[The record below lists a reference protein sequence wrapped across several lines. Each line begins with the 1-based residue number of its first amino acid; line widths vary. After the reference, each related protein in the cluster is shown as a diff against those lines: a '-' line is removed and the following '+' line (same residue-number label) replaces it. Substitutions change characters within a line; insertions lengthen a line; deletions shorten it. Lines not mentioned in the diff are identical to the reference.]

1 MYKLLLFKVLYYYNI
16 NMVYFQLL
24 SQWLHKDEKQF
35 GGSNVIV
42 EIDEAKI
49 GKRKYNKGR
58 IVHGQWIFGG
68 YERGSGRIFVLPVL
82 DRTSSTLINIIK
94 KKIAFGTTIYS
105 DKWKGYDSLNQMN
118 YKHYTVNHSTNF
130 VDPKTGVHTQNIE
143 RTWRDLRSAIP
154 KYGLSEQHYDHYLA
168 EFLFKKTYD
177 YPDRLDAFFNIMSQI
192 YPLNEN
198 VSDNIA

>member
-1 MYKLLLFKVLYYYNI
+1 MYKLLLFKVLYYYII
-16 NMVYFQLL
+16 NVVYFQLL

-68 YERGSGRIFVLPVL
+68 YERGSGRIFVLPVP

-94 KKIAFGTTIYS
+94 KK
-105 DKWKGYDSLNQMN
+105 
-118 YKHYTVNHSTNF
+118 
-130 VDPKTGVHTQNIE
+130 
-143 RTWRDLRSAIP
+143 
-154 KYGLSEQHYDHYLA
+154 
-168 EFLFKKTYD
+168 
-177 YPDRLDAFFNIMSQI
+177 
-192 YPLNEN
+192 
-198 VSDNIA
+198 